1 MCLAFLFYIKLSD
14 LLCNLSKKGL
24 DQAFMYVK
32 LHKCILKGNLR
43 KMTDKPTFSMKK
55 RLNIFIL
62 GVFAAI
68 VVYLIYSIFT
78 VTVRDA
84 KMWQELANSQQLQS
98 TVVKASRG
106 TIFDAT
112 SQVLAQSST
121 VYTVYTDPVMLGE
134 QLKAKDEK
142 IEKIKKDIAEEDN
155 DEKRAEYQKTLD
167 KCKSKDQLYE
177 ELVAMLADEL
187 QVETK
192 FVRERCEANSMY
204 EVIKKEVEKTTCDRI
219 DKFMS
224 DNDLDGV
231 RCEPTTKRFY
241 PQNELA
247 GAVLGYINADGEGV
261 YGLEAYYDDYLS
273 GIDGRS
279 VTAKDRDGEAI
290 PYKYK
295 QSFDAQDGNSLY
307 LNIDTTI
314 QLYLESALKK
324 SVDEFNPKERACGII
339 MNPKTG
345 QVYAMATVKGCDPN
359 NPNEIYDEAYAA
371 TLSGMDEESEEY
383 HKAHIGYLTKQW
395 TNKAISE
402 LYYPGSVFKVITGSS
417 ALEEKAIT
425 LDGPFT
431 CSGTYTVLGQDVHCW
446 NLGGHGSQSFAEAII
461 NSCNPAFMEIGA
473 KLGIKGFCDYFKAY
487 GLTEK
492 TGIDLPNEADS
503 FYYSADTMS
512 ELDLA
517 VSSFGQANKITP
529 IQMITAYSACIN
541 GGYLVTPQIVNKIV
555 DSNGNI
561 VKEFDPVIKRQVI
574 SEETSKDMRDTL
586 EFNVSSTHSGNC
598 YIQGYKIGG
607 KSGTSQKLDVDPG
620 GQIHVGSYCA
630 FAPADDPEVI
640 ILVMVDE
647 PQGSRYYGAQV
658 ALPVC
663 VESLEQVLPYLG
675 FFPEYTEEE
684 LTQLQVS
691 VPNQQYQPLSDAK
704 STLEALGVTVKVV
717 GNGDSVIK
725 QCPAGGAMV
734 KSGTVILYTDETAQE
749 MKTVPSLLGLN
760 KETAIEV
767 IEQSGL
773 NICVKGNDSD
783 EEKATAQGDQSVA
796 AGESVPEGTIVS
808 VTITAVDALHE

>member
-1 MCLAFLFYIKLSD
+1 
-14 LLCNLSKKGL
+14 
-24 DQAFMYVK
+24 
-32 LHKCILKGNLR
+32 
-43 KMTDKPTFSMKK
+43 MKK
-55 RLNIFIL
+55 RLNLVIL
-62 GVFAAI
+62 AAFAA
-68 VVYLIYSIFT
+68 VVIYLIYSIFK
-78 VTVRDA
+78 VTVKDA

-106 TIFDAT
+106 AIYDAK

-121 VYTVYTDPVMLGE
+121 VYNVYADPVMLKE
-134 QLKAKDEK
+134 QLKAKDER
-142 IEKIKKDIAEEDN
+142 IETIKQDIAEED
-155 DEKRAEYQKTLD
+155 DEKKRAKYQETLD
-167 KCKSKDQLYE
+167 KCKTSEQLYD
-177 ELVAMLADEL
+177 ELVAMLSDEL
-187 QVETK
+187 MVESKT
-192 FVRERCEANSMY
+192 VREKCEADSMY
-204 EVIKKEVEKTTCDRI
+204 EIIKKEVEKTTCDKI
-219 DKFMS
+219 EKFMS
-224 DNDLDGV
+224 DNDFDGV

-247 GAVLGYINADGEGV
+247 GAVLGYINADGDGV

-279 VTAKDRDGEAI
+279 VIAKDRDGSAI

-295 QSFDAQDGNSLY
+295 QSFDAQDGDSLY

-324 SVDEFNPKERACGII
+324 AVDEFNPKERACGII

-359 NPNEIYDEAYAA
+359 HPNEVYDENYAA
-371 TLSGMDEESEEY
+371 ILSGMDENSEEY
-383 HKAHIGYLTKQW
+383 NKAHIGYLTKQW

-417 ALEEKAIT
+417 ALEEKVIT
-425 LDGPFT
+425 LDGPFN
-431 CSGTYTVLGQDVHCW
+431 CSGSLNILGTTVHCW
-446 NLGGHGSQSFAEAII
+446 DQGGHGSQSFAQAII
-461 NSCNPAFMEIGA
+461 NSCNPAFMEIGMD
-473 KLGIKGFCDYFKAY
+473 LGVNKFCDYFKAY
-487 GLTEK
+487 GLAEK
-492 TGIDLPNEADS
+492 TGIDLPNES
-503 FYYSADTMS
+503 ESSYYTADTMS

-541 GGYLVTPQIVNKIV
+541 GGYLVTPQIVDKIV

-561 VKEFDPVIKRQVI
+561 VKEIDPVIKRQVI
-574 SEETSKDMRDTL
+574 SEEVSKEMRDTL
-586 EFNVSSTHSGNC
+586 EYNVSSTHSGNC

-647 PQGSRYYGAQV
+647 PQGERYYGAQV

-675 FFPEYTEEE
+675 FFPEYSEEE
-684 LTQLQVS
+684 LGKLQVS
-691 VPNQQYQPLSDAK
+691 VPNQQFQPLKDAQ
-704 STLEALGVTVKVV
+704 STLEALGVQVKVV
-717 GNGDSVIK
+717 GNGDSVVK
-725 QCPAGGAMV
+725 QSPAGGTMV
-734 KSGTVILYTDETAQE
+734 KSGTVILYTDDTAEE
-749 MKTVPSLLGLN
+749 MKTVPSLTGLSRDN
-760 KETAIEV
+760 AVDAVTM
-767 IEQSGL
+767 SGL

-783 EEKATAQGDQSVA
+783 EEKATAQADQSIA
-796 AGESVPEGTIVS
+796 AGESVPEGTIIS